1 MNTVITITA
10 IIVLAIVI
18 IIAISGSRN
27 LRNFHNGMDETFDKA
42 WKDAGEYAKHLRQN
56 ENGNANSEG
65 KLSSN

>member
-1 MNTVITITA
+1 MNTIITILA
-10 IIVLAIVI
+10 IVALVIVI

-27 LRNFHNGMDETFDKA
+27 LHNFHNGMDETFDRA